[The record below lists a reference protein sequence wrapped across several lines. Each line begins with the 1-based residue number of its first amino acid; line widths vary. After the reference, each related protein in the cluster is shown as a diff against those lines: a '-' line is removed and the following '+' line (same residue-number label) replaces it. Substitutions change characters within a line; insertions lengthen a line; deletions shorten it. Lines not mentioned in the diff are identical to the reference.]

1 MNASDRIRV
10 SDLRHLV
17 DSAQGLPELKKAIVE
32 VISRVDAA
40 YQDLIFQLRAEPT
53 IFNVDPVAETERT
66 EGAKPGDIA
75 IFKRDGLIDMSIM
88 EETT

>member
-10 SDLRHLV
+10 SDLRTV
-17 DSAQGLPELKKAIVE
+17 VEKAESIDDLKGSLLEI
-32 VISRVDAA
+32 IGRIDAA

-53 IFNVDPVAETERT
+53 IFNVDPVAETEKV

-75 IFKRDGLIDMSIM
+75 IFLRDGQIDIQIVE
-88 EETT
+88 EET